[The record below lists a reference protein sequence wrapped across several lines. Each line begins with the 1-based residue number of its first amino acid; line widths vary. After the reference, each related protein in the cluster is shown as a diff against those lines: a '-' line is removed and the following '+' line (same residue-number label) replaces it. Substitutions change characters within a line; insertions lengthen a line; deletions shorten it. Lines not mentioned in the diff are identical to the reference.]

1 MTISTENAPTKPKIF
16 VFINQRYSNG
26 DEVPFAMAED
36 GAGLASHFCSAGWA
50 RHDMGF
56 GGSTW
61 KHEHYNAHYPNGW
74 ELEWV
79 DDFDSHEG
87 LKAAIARAD
96 EAATPEP
103 ETPEPVAPLGESP
116 STEKE

>member
-1 MTISTENAPTKPKIF
+1 MATKTVLETLEAARKPKIF

-36 GAGLASHFCSAGWA
+36 GTGLASHFCSAGWA

-61 KHEHYNAHYPNGW
+61 KHEHYDKHYPDGW

-87 LKAAIARAD
+87 LKAAIVLGD
-96 EAATPEP
+96 AAI
-103 ETPEPVAPLGESP
+103 AK
-116 STEKE
+116 EKEAQHA